1 MRYLIFLFTIIYTFN
16 SFSLNIED
24 SVKSTIENNINI
36 KIALEEINESKEL
49 IETSLSNY
57 KPDLSITLSEK
68 QISTETTTSTS
79 STISNSLVGIDKV
92 LSRTKTQSPN
102 LFMFL

>member
-1 MRYLIFLFTIIYTFN
+1 MRYLIFLLTFIYT
-16 SFSLNIED
+16 SYSYSLNIED

-57 KPDLSITLSEK
+57 KPDLSIKLSV
-68 QISTETTTSTS
+68 
-79 STISNSLVGIDKV
+79 NPLSLCI
-92 LSRTKTQSPN
+92 
-102 LFMFL
+102 